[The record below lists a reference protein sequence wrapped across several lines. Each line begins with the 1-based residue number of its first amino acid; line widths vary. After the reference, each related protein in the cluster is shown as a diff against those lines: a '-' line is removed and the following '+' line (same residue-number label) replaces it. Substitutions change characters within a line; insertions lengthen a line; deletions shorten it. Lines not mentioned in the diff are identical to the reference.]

1 MKWVKNFK
9 KAGIITLIGLLNIH
23 AVFAYIDP
31 GTGGALLGSIW
42 PFIVSIFAVIAGFF
56 VKVFFKPIK
65 NTFSRMF
72 KRKY

>member
-1 MKWVKNFK
+1 MRK
-9 KAGIITLIGLLNIH
+9 IIIVSIIGLVNVQI
-23 AVFAYIDP
+23 AMAYIDP
-31 GTGGALLGSIW
+31 GTGGALIGSIW